1 MLDGMGTADDYAE
14 RAAAIGQHALALT
27 DHGTMGGA
35 LHHIQACA
43 RNDIFPI
50 VGVEAYYKPNRAPHD
65 QTNRD
70 YYHTVLLAKNMTGWR
85 NLLALTSASYRD
97 DAFYYKPIID
107 DEMLKA
113 HSEGIVASSA
123 CMAGF
128 LAKSIFAG
136 DSTGAASYIK
146 KMQSIFKDDFY
157 FEIMPNTV
165 PDQRQ
170 LNAEI
175 VSLGWQHGIPVVA
188 TTDAHY
194 ACADWAATHKI
205 LVEHIYQHEDG
216 TLFLMSEDEVRQAF
230 ATNHPDL
237 PSEVIDQAIKNSGEI
252 VSRCNIYTIS
262 KRPKYPRTATPEMA
276 RKKLQDWC
284 DEGMDRL
291 LSQSRVTAGKADS
304 YRERVQYELD
314 VFENNGVLDYFVIVG
329 DLVRWA
335 KENGIQVGVGR
346 GSAAGCLVSYL
357 IGITGIDPIS
367 HGLLF
372 ERFLN
377 PERKGMPDIDIDF
390 DSEGRERV
398 KQYLRDR
405 WGEDHVAD
413 IITYQTY
420 GARSAIKKVSASL
433 KLPFEATNRL
443 TETIGDEGSL
453 LDLREVNEHLDRWAN
468 DHPDAWQHALRL
480 EGQTSAESKHAA
492 GVIVTDK
499 PIEEYMP
506 TMRARDGSKTTAWSD
521 RAEFPI
527 ISAYGF
533 LKIDL
538 LGLAALSRWSMCCD
552 LIRQNHGVEVDLN
565 HRPEPVCWDPSAGDP
580 DILQRFQYDT
590 IGVFQAET
598 FGISSV
604 LRQMKC
610 DHFNDIAAAISLF
623 RPGPMD
629 NIPAYCAR
637 KLGREPVSYLH
648 DDLEPILGETFGLYV
663 YQEQAMQIAQVM
675 AGWTLGEAD
684 TLRKAIGKKDA
695 KLMASLKGKF
705 IEGCLGRGHSKGL
718 AESLWKENEASQ
730 RYAFNKSH
738 AVSYAAAA
746 YTDMWLKHHYPAEFY
761 TALISTVPKAKRN
774 EKVPKILRAVQASG
788 IKLLAPDI
796 NKSEA
801 DFSTD
806 GTAIRFGLLSIKGFG
821 EGAANEILEKR
832 PFSSAEDLEQR
843 VAPRKCN
850 SANRKAMLE
859 CGALDD
865 FGARDD
871 WSQQDRIRT
880 EIEKLGFSISRDVT
894 ELIDTVR
901 QLCHS
906 PLEIEDMADE
916 EECVIGGEIVEV
928 KQINTKRGEMMAFVT
943 FAVGQDSYRATF
955 FPPSFSKYA
964 SLLEQGQ
971 WVMVNGRKDDRG
983 GVKAQVACFVDEL
996 VKEVKKHELEEVG
1009 AR

>member
-1 MLDGMGTADDYAE
+1 MGTADDYAE
-14 RAAAIGQHALALT
+14 RARSIGQTALALT
-27 DHGTMGGA
+27 DHGTLGGA
-35 LHHIQACA
+35 LHHIQACEKQE
-43 RNDIFPI
+43 IHPI
-50 VGVEAYYKPNRAPHD
+50 VGVEAYYKPDRTVHD
-65 QTNRD
+65 QTNKS
-70 YYHTVLLAKNMTGWR
+70 YYHMVLLAKSMDGWK

-97 DAFYYKPIID
+97 DAFYYKPIVD
-107 DEMLKA
+107 DELLRR
-113 HSEGIVASSA
+113 HSKGIVASSA

-128 LAKSIFAG
+128 LAKSIFKG
-136 DSTGAASYIK
+136 DSTGADEYIK
-146 KMQSIFKDDFY
+146 KMQAIFGDDFY

-170 LNAEI
+170 LNADI
-175 VSLGWQHGIPVVA
+175 VSLGWQYGIPVVA

-194 ACADWAATHKI
+194 ACADWAPTHKM
-205 LVEHIYQHEDG
+205 LVEHVYEHEDN
-216 TLFLMSEDEVRQAF
+216 TLFLMSEDEVREAF
-230 ATNHPDL
+230 AKNHPSIPADTI
-237 PSEVIDQAIKNSGEI
+237 EQAIRNSQEI
-252 VSRCNIYTIS
+252 VSRCNIYAIS
-262 KRPKYPRTATPEMA
+262 RLPKYPRTATPELA
-276 RKKLQDWC
+276 RKKLAEWC

-291 LSQSRVTAGKADS
+291 LGLSRVTAGRAAE
-304 YRERVQYELD
+304 YRARVEYELD

-335 KENGIQVGVGR
+335 KSNGVQVGVGR

-357 IGITGIDPIS
+357 IGITGIDPIQ
-367 HGLLF
+367 HKLLF

-390 DSEGRERV
+390 DSEGREKV
-398 KQYLRDR
+398 KQYLRDK
-405 WGEDHVAD
+405 WGDDHVAD

-420 GARSAIKKVSASL
+420 GARSAIKKVSASM

-453 LDLREVNEHLDRWAN
+453 LDLREVNEHLDKWATN
-468 DHPDAWQHALRL
+468 HPEAWQHALRI

-492 GVIVTDK
+492 GVVVTDR

-527 ISAYGF
+527 ISAFGF

-552 LIRQNHGVEVDLN
+552 LIRQNHGVDVDLN
-565 HRPEPVCWDPSAGDP
+565 SNPDPVCWDPNAGDP
-580 DILQRFQYDT
+580 EVLNMFQHDT

-598 FGISSV
+598 YGISDV
-604 LRQMKC
+604 LRKMKC

-637 KLGREPVSYLH
+637 KLGKEPVTYLH
-648 DDLEPILGETFGLYV
+648 PDLEPILGETFGLYV

-695 KLMASLKGKF
+695 KLMASLKDKF
-705 IEGCLGRGHSKGL
+705 IEGCLGQGHSKGL
-718 AESLWKENEASQ
+718 AETLWKENEASQ

-746 YTDMWLKHHYPAEFY
+746 YTDMWLKRHYPAEFY
-761 TALISTVPKAKRN
+761 TALISTVPKSKQG
-774 EKVPKILRAVQASG
+774 EKIPKILRAVQASK
-788 IKLLAPDI
+788 IPLLPPDI
-796 NKSEA
+796 NLSGP

-806 GTAIRFGLLSIKGFG
+806 GESIRFGLLSIKGLG
-821 EGAANEILEKR
+821 NTAVQEIMSNR
-832 PFSSAEDLEQR
+832 PFTDEQDLEQR
-843 VAPRKCN
+843 VAARRCN
-850 SANRKAMLE
+850 SANRRSLVE
-859 CGALDD
+859 CGAMDSL
-865 FGARDD
+865 GGRDD
-871 WSQQDRIRT
+871 WSAEDKVRM
-880 EIEKLGFSISRDVT
+880 EAEKLGFSLSRDVT
-894 ELIDTVR
+894 ELIDTIR
-901 QLCHS
+901 ALCHS
-906 PLEIEDMADE
+906 PLEIEDME
-916 EECVIGGEIVEV
+916 QESECVVGGEVV
-928 KQINTKRGEMMAFVT
+928 DLKQINTKRGELMAFAT
-943 FAVGQDSYRATF
+943 LAIGQDSYRVTF
-955 FPPSFSKYA
+955 FPPAYAKYA
-964 SLLEQGQ
+964 SLLQPGL

-983 GVKAQVACFVDEL
+983 GVRAQVACLTDDLIQEI
-996 VKEVKKHELEEVG
+996 KKQEVEAVG
-1009 AR
+1009 AS